1 MKHYQNSPFG
11 GWGAKLRSLL
21 LILPLVGGW
30 GAACTST
37 DPAPSLPP
45 ITQEGKNTFG
55 CKINGKNWVPG
66 GDLGWGGQG
75 PLFAEYSTM
84 YESFNIAANSNYDG
98 NKTSII
104 INASWNGKS
113 STIKEDY
120 VSIFFADKGKMWQY
134 NFIPF
139 ETNLTSVKITKL
151 DTINKIVAGQFHF
164 MIKTSATDTI
174 KVTEGRF
181 DVKYQ

>member
-1 MKHYQNSPFG
+1 MKHLK
-11 GWGAKLRSLL
+11 KLRSLL

-37 DPAPSLPP
+37 DPEPSLPP

-66 GDLGWGGQG
+66 GDLGWGEQG
-75 PLFAEYSTM
+75 LEAYYSTKSEFLAITAKGK
-84 YESFNIAANSNYDG
+84 YND
-98 NKTSII
+98 NKTT
-104 INASWNGKS
+104 INFKASWNGKS

-139 ETNLTSVKITKL
+139 ETKLTSVKITKL
-151 DTINKIVAGQFHF
+151 DTINKIVSGEFHF
-164 MIKTSATDTI
+164 WLKTGATDTT

-181 DVKYQ
+181 DIKYQL

>member
-37 DPAPSLPP
+37 DPEPSLPP

-75 PLFAEYSTM
+75 PLFAEYSTR
-84 YESFNIAANSNYDG
+84 YEDFSVAAQSRYNDNT
-98 NKTSII
+98 TSISI
-104 INASWNGKS
+104 GASWNGKS
-113 STIKEDY
+113 NGIKEDN
-120 VSIFFADKGKMWQY
+120 VGIFLAYQGKMWEY
-134 NFIPF
+134 VAIPF

-151 DTINKIVAGQFHF
+151 DTVNKIVAGQFHF

-181 DVKYQ
+181 DVKYR